1 MNTCIFQGCS
11 IQITYKINYILYSD
25 NEQLE
30 LKIFKNTIYSNTKIN
45 EINMSNKICA
55 RFTC

>member
-45 EINMSNKICA
+45 EINMSIYA